1 MLKDISLFNG
11 LTDDE
16 LSLIERL
23 SCAFD
28 VAPNEYIF
36 RGGDLGHQ
44 IYIVQKGLVQISI
57 EHPTHNNELFVLGL
71 IEPNQIFGEF
81 AIFSDFVRSASA
93 IALEPSTL
101 LEFHKSDLLDLFDEN
116 NHIGVVVMK
125 NLGALLC
132 ERLRAADERL
142 IGSI

>member
-11 LTDDE
+11 LTDE
-16 LSLIERL
+16 EISRIERL
-23 SCAFD
+23 SCVFN
-28 VAPNEYIF
+28 VAPNEYVF
-36 RGGDLGHQ
+36 KGGDLGHQ
-44 IYIVQKGLVQISI
+44 FYIVKEGLVQISI

-71 IEPNQIFGEF
+71 IEPKQIFGEF

-93 IALEPSTL
+93 IALEPTVL
-101 LEFHKSDLLDLFDEN
+101 LEFHKSDLLDLFEED

-125 NLGALLC
+125 NLGAVLC
-132 ERLRAADERL
+132 ERLRLSDERL

>member
-11 LTDDE
+11 LTDDDI
-16 LSLIERL
+16 SIIERL
-23 SCAFD
+23 SCTFE
-28 VAPNEYIF
+28 VAPQEYIF

-44 IYIVQKGLVQISI
+44 VYIVKEGLVQISI
-57 EHPTHNNELFVLGL
+57 EHPTHSNELFVLGL
-71 IEPNQIFGEF
+71 IEPRQIFGEF

-93 IALEPSTL
+93 IALERSIL
-101 LEFHKSDLLDLFDEN
+101 LEFHKSDLLDLFEEN
-116 NHIGVVVMK
+116 NHIGVIVMK

-132 ERLRAADERL
+132 DRLRASDERL